1 MRSNII
7 LDTSVL
13 VALLSRQDDRHTWAK
28 TTAEAIAKPLLTC
41 EAVLTEACFLLRNY
55 DMGRGEVL
63 RAVRQGYMQIPFR
76 VVDEIDFLMQRYQN
90 VPISLADACLVRMS
104 EIYQN
109 SAILTTVPRNGK
121 RVTTDP
127 VTNEW
132 Q

>member
-1 MRSNII
+1 
-7 LDTSVL
+7 
-13 VALLSRQDDRHTWAK
+13 
-28 TTAEAIAKPLLTC
+28 
-41 EAVLTEACFLLRNY
+41 
-55 DMGRGEVL
+55 MGRGEVL

-109 SAILTTVPRNGK
+109 SAIPTTVPRNGK